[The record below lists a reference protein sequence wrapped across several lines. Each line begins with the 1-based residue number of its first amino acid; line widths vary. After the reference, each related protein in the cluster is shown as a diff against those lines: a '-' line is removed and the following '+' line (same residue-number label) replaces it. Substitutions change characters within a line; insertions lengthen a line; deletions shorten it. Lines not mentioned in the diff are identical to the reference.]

1 MGVGRIGGILG
12 PTVGEF
18 LLSSQLP
25 LQLNFLAFAIPCS
38 IGAIA
43 KRQSESQMKVLIPES
58 RQQIQKE
65 THFKK
70 EGDHFSINK
79 QPSLFKNT

>member
-1 MGVGRIGGILG
+1 MAVYSG

-43 KRQSESQMKVLIPES
+43 IRLIQEKYSQTTIRITNESFNTREPAANPE
-58 RQQIQKE
+58 RN
-65 THFKK
+65 
-70 EGDHFSINK
+70 SI
-79 QPSLFKNT
+79 